1 MEKDARIYVAGH
13 NGLVGSALMRQ
24 LQEQGYWNLLI
35 GSRRQGVDLRDSIT
49 AWKFFDDHRP
59 DYVFLAAAKVGGIHA
74 NNVYPAEFIY
84 DNLMIQSNVIENAK
98 RIGVK
103 KLMFLGSSCIY
114 PKLCPQPI
122 RESYLMTGPLE
133 PTNSAYATAKI
144 AGIRMCQA
152 YAQQYGCEFISV
164 MPTNLYGQND
174 NYDLQNSHVLPAL
187 IRKFHEAKERQ
198 DPFVTCWGTGVAY
211 REFLLSDDM
220 ANACIYAMEHY
231 HDVQEPLNIGTG
243 VDVTISELAHQIKDV
258 VGYKGDIHWDTS
270 KPDGAP
276 RKLLD
281 TSKLNQLG
289 WYPKY
294 FLAEGLKVTYNSFL
308 REFNYGSATSTPVR

>member
-49 AWKFFDDHRP
+49 AWRFFDDHRP

-144 AGIRMCQA
+144 AGMRMCQA

-164 MPTNLYGQND
+164 
-174 NYDLQNSHVLPAL
+174 
-187 IRKFHEAKERQ
+187 
-198 DPFVTCWGTGVAY
+198 
-211 REFLLSDDM
+211 
-220 ANACIYAMEHY
+220 NA
-231 HDVQEPLNIGTG
+231 D
-243 VDVTISELAHQIKDV
+243 
-258 VGYKGDIHWDTS
+258 
-270 KPDGAP
+270 
-276 RKLLD
+276 
-281 TSKLNQLG
+281 
-289 WYPKY
+289 
-294 FLAEGLKVTYNSFL
+294 
-308 REFNYGSATSTPVR
+308 